1 MWRNRFYT
9 SSPIF
14 PGIGMIYIIHI
25 NMKGFKASPEL
36 TLLNLSSDVKSRY
49 LSKILQNLAA
59 DWHLQRGLITFFLNM
74 SLFSSHSFYPS
85 FLLWFDSFKTLEIYI
100 SGYFFN
106 VSMHTHDTRCK
117 ELFWKLQSSQSL
129 PSTYQVE
136 VTIYLLSAT
145 QRFIISD
152 AGNTANVHF
161 SAALYIGRPQ
171 LLGLSLSLTLHNA
184 EPESHEGRIRLLRN
198 RRLVSSK
205 INNLKTALMF
215 SIWNW
220 KSLEASPTFWTVIIW
235 QWIVSYRFQ
244 KPKMESVGATGAVIT
259 CNTLGILFDFT

>member
-59 DWHLQRGLITFFLNM
+59 DWHLQRGLLTSFLSM
-74 SLFSSHSFYPS
+74 SLFFSHSFYPS
-85 FLLWFDSFKTLEIYI
+85 FLLWFDSFNTLETYI

-117 ELFWKLQSSQSL
+117 ELLWKLQSSQSL

-136 VTIYLLSAT
+136 VTTYFTVCHTEVYYFRCWKYCQCSLFRCSLHWAST
-145 QRFIISD
+145 TSRS
-152 AGNTANVHF
+152 
-161 SAALYIGRPQ
+161 
-171 LLGLSLSLTLHNA
+171 LSLSHSTQCWT
-184 EPESHEGRIRLLRN
+184 RIP
-198 RRLVSSK
+198 RRK
-205 INNLKTALMF
+205 NQ
-215 SIWNW
+215 
-220 KSLEASPTFWTVIIW
+220 AS
-235 QWIVSYRFQ
+235 Q
-244 KPKMESVGATGAVIT
+244 K
-259 CNTLGILFDFT
+259 

>member
-14 PGIGMIYIIHI
+14 PGICMIYIIHI
-25 NMKGFKASPEL
+25 NMEGFKASPEL

-59 DWHLQRGLITFFLNM
+59 DWHLQRGLITSFLSM
-74 SLFSSHSFYPS
+74 SLFFSHSFYPS

-152 AGNTANVHF
+152 AGNTAHVHF

-171 LLGLSLSLTLHNA
+171 LLGLSLSLYTMLNQNPMK
-184 EPESHEGRIRLLRN
+184 EESGFSEIEGWCQAKL
-198 RRLVSSK
+198 
-205 INNLKTALMF
+205 T
-215 SIWNW
+215 
-220 KSLEASPTFWTVIIW
+220 T
-235 QWIVSYRFQ
+235 
-244 KPKMESVGATGAVIT
+244 
-259 CNTLGILFDFT
+259 